1 MLKRA
6 IFVLSIAASGARAQA
21 AAASLRADSV
31 ATAPHYWPWVIAG
44 AASSVLLHEAGHVT
58 AAYAGN
64 ARPHFGFDTG
74 RPTVYSGID
83 SHRFP
88 RRQFWF
94 SSAGLNVQAVL
105 NEAILD
111 VPHHR
116 GSAFERGLL
125 AGGIGTALFYLTIGR
140 TGSVSD
146 VDFIART
153 GVMNKTQVTLL
164 YGGVAAIQAWRI
176 SRNPVYNHFFARPSV
191 RGGLDV
197 GLGF

>member
-21 AAASLRADSV
+21 SAASLRADSV
-31 ATAPHYWPWVIAG
+31 ATSPHYWSWLIAG

-58 AAYAGN
+58 AAYGAN
-64 ARPHFGFDTG
+64 AHPYFGFDTG

-94 SSAGLNVQAVL
+94 SSAGLNAQAAL

-125 AGGIGTALFYLTIGR
+125 AGGIGTAVFYLTIGR

-153 GVMNKTQVTLL
+153 HVMNKTQITLL
-164 YGGVAAIQAWRI
+164 YGGVATVQAWRI

>member
-6 IFVLSIAASGARAQA
+6 IFVLATTAGGLHAQSA
-21 AAASLRADSV
+21 AALRADSV
-31 ATAPHYWPWVIAG
+31 STSPSYWQWVVAG
-44 AASSVLLHEAGHVT
+44 AATSVLIHEAGHVT

-64 ARPHFGFDTG
+64 AHPHFGFDTG

-83 SHRFP
+83 SRRYP

-111 VPHHR
+111 IPHHR

-125 AGGIGTALFYLTIGR
+125 AGGIGTAVFYLTIGR

-153 GVMNKTQVTLL
+153 HVMNKTQVTFL
-164 YGGVAAIQAWRI
+164 YGGVAAVQAWRI
-176 SRNPVYNHFFARPSV
+176 SRNPAYNHFFARPSV